1 MDDGVAAG
9 ARRCTGR
16 RGRAR
21 VRLEPVVGEVVRRV
35 GGRTGTGEV
44 ELDVRARDGGGAG
57 TCRRGGEGHR
67 VDLHSHDVRRREPT
81 VIGDG
86 QTQVVRARAAGLRR
100 HERGGSRRRQRDLK
114 VGVGQV
120 VGARVRN
127 EVTVDV
133 NLLPEVGDGERYVGI
148 SCRTGDGDR
157 RVSRLPRLVNT
168 GVHRG
173 RPIGDRNSHDVRGAG
188 LTELVADDE
197 REVQRGRNCAHV
209 RSRERRVR
217 NRRIRQRHEVR
228 IRRRQGV
235 AVLIHLLPAV
245 GPDRVSIGVGA

>member
-67 VDLHSHDVRRREPT
+67 VDLDRHHVRRREPT

-100 HERGGSRRRQRDLK
+100 HERGGSRRRRRDLK

-133 NLLPEVGDGERYVGI
+133 NLLPEVRDGERNVGI
-148 SCRTGDGDR
+148 SCRTADGDR
-157 RVSRLPRLVNT
+157 RVGGATRLVDA
-168 GVHRG
+168 GIRRG
-173 RPIGDRNSHDVRGAG
+173 RPVGDGDLHDVGGAG
-188 LTELVADDE
+188 LAELIAHDE

-209 RSRERRVR
+209 RGGEGRVGDRRV
-217 NRRIRQRHEVR
+217 RQRHEVR
-228 IRRRQGV
+228 VRRRQGV

-245 GPDRVSIGVGA
+245 GADRVSIGVGA